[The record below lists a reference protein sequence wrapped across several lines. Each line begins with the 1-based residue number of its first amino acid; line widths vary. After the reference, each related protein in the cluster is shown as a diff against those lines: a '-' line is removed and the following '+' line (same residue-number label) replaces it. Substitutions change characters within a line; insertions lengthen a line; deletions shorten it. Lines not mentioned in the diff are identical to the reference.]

1 MERDGWVAGARW
13 LVLAAML
20 AAGLAE
26 AHEVGGVKMPD
37 TLELQDHRL
46 ELAHMELK
54 RKLFFDIYVWGLYME
69 QIPRLEAEA
78 IATDSI
84 KRLHFRFLRNI
95 RKDQLVGAFRQGL
108 SINPALRSGP
118 LQQEMEKLLQS
129 LKDVKNGDDLI
140 LTYEPNAGL
149 KVSGEASGGVVIP
162 GKCFADALFTAW
174 LQKNPVFPR

>member
-1 MERDGWVAGARW
+1 MVRDNGVAAARW
-13 LVLAAML
+13 LMLAGVL

-26 AHEVGGVKMPD
+26 AHEVGGVQMPD
-37 TLELQDHRL
+37 TLELQNHRL

-69 QIPRLEAEA
+69 QIPHMEAEA
-78 IATDSI
+78 IAANTI

-95 RKDQLVGAFRQGL
+95 RREQLVGAFRQGL
-108 SINPALRSGP
+108 SVNPALRSGP

-129 LKDVKNGDDLI
+129 LRDVKDGDDLI
-140 LTYEPNAGL
+140 LTYEPSTGL